1 MTKPLLISKEINAK
15 VLDRLIKQ
23 SKENIVLFGYQCTF
37 WSKRYSENRENSE
50 IKQIQELTMKK
61 LDEENKWIEFLLNEK

>member
-23 SKENIVLFGYQCTF
+23 SKENIVLFGYQCAF